1 VLVPQERVLPNTDLA
16 GRVAIVTGANHGIGA
31 ATARSLAASGAAVLV
46 TYLRQDDS
54 PDESMPEQYGKD
66 RAATADAI
74 IGSIR
79 RAGGQAVA
87 VEADLT
93 DETTPRT
100 LFDEAERSL
109 GPVEILI
116 NNASSWLKDTFRP
129 TTQTDRFGRRLS
141 PVTVESFDRQFA
153 VDARGAALCIAEFAR
168 RHVERQAVWGRIIG
182 LTSGGPLG
190 FPEEVSY
197 GAAKAA
203 LENYTMSAAFEL
215 AEFGV
220 TANMVHPPVTDTGWV
235 TEEVRRVVHDSSEL
249 LHVSQ
254 PEEVADVI
262 TWLAS
267 PAADLVTANVIRLR

>member
-1 VLVPQERVLPNTDLA
+1 MEK
-16 GRVAIVTGANHGIGA
+16 I
-31 ATARSLAASGAAVLV
+31 
-46 TYLRQDDS
+46 
-54 PDESMPEQYGKD
+54 
-66 RAATADAI
+66 RAATADA
-74 IGSIR
+74 
-79 RAGGQAVA
+79 A
-87 VEADLT
+87 VEAIQKGGGRAVAISDQAA
-93 DETTPRT
+93 PRG

-129 TTQTDRFGRRLS
+129 ATERDRFGRRLS
-141 PVTVESFDRQFA
+141 PVSIESFDRQFA
-153 VDARGAALCIAEFAR
+153 VDARASALCIAEFAR
-168 RHVERQAVWGRIIG
+168 RHVERQAKWGRIIG
-182 LTSGGPLG
+182 LTSGGSLG
-190 FPEEVSY
+190 FPQEVSY

-235 TEEVRRVVHDSSEL
+235 TEEVRRAVHDSPEL

-262 TWLAS
+262 RWLAS
-267 PAADLVTANVIRLR
+267 PAADLVTANLIRLR